1 LDSNRLQIDRVL
13 SAHQIRAARGLLGWS
28 RRELAI
34 VSRVSE
40 GTIKAIELGMTD
52 ARLSTLRK
60 LARAFSAHAVEFVAD
75 ATRIGV
81 TISNESDAMRALP
94 VPKAQPAVRVPARNA
109 AAEGFQESRELALR
123 AVGQCPREEPEGR
136 PRWFG
141 PLMRAAR
148 RQRG

>member
-1 LDSNRLQIDRVL
+1 LDTNRLQIDRVL

-34 VSRVSE
+34 LSQVSE

-60 LARAFSAHAVEFVAD
+60 LARTFSAHAVEFVAD
-75 ATRIGV
+75 GSRTGV
-81 TISNESDAMRALP
+81 TISNGSDAMRVLST
-94 VPKAQPAVRVPARNA
+94 RNA
-109 AAEGFQESRELALR
+109 QHVPR
-123 AVGQCPREEPEGR
+123 ASADRGTEEPRQVKAR
-136 PRWFG
+136 PRDRSPRWLR

-148 RQRG
+148 GRKG

>member
-34 VSRVSE
+34 LSSVSE
-40 GTIKAIELGMTD
+40 GTIKAIELGITD

-60 LARAFSAHAVEFVAD
+60 LARTFSAHAVEFVAD
-75 ATRIGV
+75 GSRTGV
-81 TISNESDAMRALP
+81 TIKNGSDAMRVLSTRNAQH
-94 VPKAQPAVRVPARNA
+94 VPRAPARELSDEG
-109 AAEGFQESRELALR
+109 AEG
-123 AVGQCPREEPEGR
+123 PRRPGDR
-136 PRWFG
+136 GPRWLR

-148 RQRG
+148 RRKA

>member
-1 LDSNRLQIDRVL
+1 MDRVL

-40 GTIKAIELGMTD
+40 GTIKAIELGTTD

-60 LARAFSAHAVEFVAD
+60 LAQTFSAHAVEFVAD
-75 ATRIGV
+75 GSRIGV
-81 TISNESDAMRALP
+81 TISNGSDAMRVLSTP
-94 VPKAQPAVRVPARNA
+94 NAQHVASAPAREPPG
-109 AAEGFQESRELALR
+109 EGTDEHRQIEAR
-123 AVGQCPREEPEGR
+123 AGDRVA
-136 PRWFG
+136 RWFR

-148 RQRG
+148 GQKG